1 MQKYIKYL
9 KWKYSLE
16 YLAGETA
23 SRFRFHFLNYSHEN
37 TNLYKHPLHSV
48 EQLVAKACRNGN
60 NISEILKIRMYVFLT
75 FIYMCVYVLACE
87 WVATIFKLD
96 PVV

>member
-1 MQKYIKYL
+1 MQSLRNTRNIQKYIKYP

-37 TNLYKHPLHSV
+37 TNLYEHPLHPV

-60 NISEILKIRMYVFLT
+60 NISEILKIRMYVCWF
-75 FIYMCVYVLACE
+75 VNE
-87 WVATIFKLD
+87 WLQYLN
-96 PVV
+96 

>member
-23 SRFRFHFLNYSHEN
+23 SRFTFHFLNYSHEN
-37 TNLYKHPLHSV
+37 TNLYKHPLHSM
-48 EQLVAKACRNGN
+48 EQLAAIACRNRN

-75 FIYMCVYVLACE
+75 SVCVCVLACE
-87 WVATIFKLD
+87 WVATIFKL
-96 PVV
+96 VVV